1 MTFTLHTKRSKIWIC
16 MATIHPGAECWILH
30 IHDFRKQ
37 QPSHHSAEA
46 LYEDFQQKFGCMTFL
61 DPKEGYCIAHCH
73 SSRRRQQC
81 HRFAGEQYDMS
92 LQTPGCMTFL
102 AEGVE

>member
-1 MTFTLHTKRSKIWIC
+1 
-16 MATIHPGAECWILH
+16 MATIHPGAECCILH
-30 IHDFRKQ
+30 IHHVRKQ
-37 QPSHHSAEA
+37 PPSRHSEEA
-46 LYEDFQQKFGCMTFL
+46 LYEDFQRKFGCMTFL
-61 DPKEGYCIAHCH
+61 APEEGYCIAHCH
-73 SSRRRQQC
+73 SPRRRQQC